1 MKLTE
6 KSLKNPAAVIVITMM
21 ALVLGGVMLFRLPV
35 QLFPDID
42 RPQLGIFT
50 SWRAASPGEIES
62 EINDPIEEVMQGLT
76 GIHEMRSYSNS
87 GSGFI
92 SLEFNL
98 GTNMD
103 RALIDVISRL
113 NRLRPLPADA
123 ERPQVLMN
131 GGNNQGETL
140 IYLFSQFEKN
150 SKLKPAEYTTFIE
163 DKVVPQLESVP
174 GVARVDVQSYGSGN
188 QLQIEFDAVRAA
200 QLGIDITNLAGR
212 IGRTT
217 DTSGG
222 YMDVGRRRYLLNF
235 KGRYEPDELRNL
247 ILDWRDG
254 KPVHLGDIATVRVAP
269 PKPTQV
275 VYQNGN
281 PAIGM
286 QVMKES
292 GANVLATIDK
302 LTEKV
307 NELNAGLLAGKG
319 IKIEKSFDPSVF
331 INRAIN
337 LLMGNLMAGV
347 VLAIAVLWWFLRHAR
362 ATLLI
367 AMTIPVC
374 LLTTVIVLALFGRTV
389 NVISLAGMAFATGMV
404 LDAAIVVLEN
414 IVRLRERGEKPGVA
428 SLLGASQVWGALLAS
443 TATTVAIFVPILF
456 LKDVEGQLF
465 ADLAL
470 TIAIGVAISLI
481 VAVTILPVAAEHW
494 LKKLPMGD
502 ENSPRTKRFA
512 AGLMKLTGTPTR
524 RIALV
529 TGLVAGSG
537 LLSWALLPNL
547 NYLPPVKRDAVDAF
561 MQFPSGANAK
571 TVDKEIA
578 QVINKRLEPY
588 MKGEKEP
595 ALRNYYI
602 ITFPNGQGGTLGIR
616 AKDQS
621 KVGELEKLVK
631 EKILAGFP
639 DVQVFAQ
646 QGNLFGG
653 FGGNGAVELNIQS
666 RDLDALRN
674 ATAKTMQLIAD
685 AIPGAQA
692 RPNPDPNVI
701 SPELDIK
708 PNDRRLAEVGYTR
721 DDAARIVRAVG
732 DGLWLGQY
740 FDGEKRMDMILKSQD
755 WSDPEKLASIPIATP
770 RGGTVPLGDLVTIK
784 RGVGPTTIQRL
795 DRKRTISFNINQPD
809 GMALE
814 DMIHILKDKVEPQ
827 IRPLLPSDAV
837 ISYGGSADALAR
849 AVGSLTLNFVLALG
863 LLFMILAALF
873 RSPKDAIMVV
883 ITIPLATVGGVL
895 ALRLLNLFAFAP
907 LDLLT
912 MIGFIILL
920 GLVVNNA
927 ILLVAQTRQG
937 EAEGMSRDE
946 AIERAVSLRLRPIL
960 MSTLT
965 SIMGMLPLVLFPG
978 AGSAIYRGM
987 ATTIVGGMSVSTLF
1001 TLVLLPC
1008 LLRFGEF
1015 GALTSFIAR
1024 LLGRRKLRP
1033 AE

>member
-1 MKLTE
+1 
-6 KSLKNPAAVIVITMM
+6 
-21 ALVLGGVMLFRLPV
+21 
-35 QLFPDID
+35 
-42 RPQLGIFT
+42 
-50 SWRAASPGEIES
+50 
-62 EINDPIEEVMQGLT
+62 
-76 GIHEMRSYSNS
+76 
-87 GSGFI
+87 
-92 SLEFNL
+92 
-98 GTNMD
+98 
-103 RALIDVISRL
+103 
-113 NRLRPLPADA
+113 
-123 ERPQVLMN
+123 
-131 GGNNQGETL
+131 
-140 IYLFSQFEKN
+140 
-150 SKLKPAEYTTFIE
+150 
-163 DKVVPQLESVP
+163 
-174 GVARVDVQSYGSGN
+174 
-188 QLQIEFDAVRAA
+188 
-200 QLGIDITNLAGR
+200 
-212 IGRTT
+212 
-217 DTSGG
+217 
-222 YMDVGRRRYLLNF
+222 
-235 KGRYEPDELRNL
+235 
-247 ILDWRDG
+247 
-254 KPVHLGDIATVRVAP
+254 
-269 PKPTQV
+269 
-275 VYQNGN
+275 
-281 PAIGM
+281 
-286 QVMKES
+286 
-292 GANVLATIDK
+292 
-302 LTEKV
+302 
-307 NELNAGLLAGKG
+307 
-319 IKIEKSFDPSVF
+319 
-331 INRAIN
+331 
-337 LLMGNLMAGV
+337 
-347 VLAIAVLWWFLRHAR
+347 
-362 ATLLI
+362 
-367 AMTIPVC
+367 
-374 LLTTVIVLALFGRTV
+374 
-389 NVISLAGMAFATGMV
+389 
-404 LDAAIVVLEN
+404 
-414 IVRLRERGEKPGVA
+414 
-428 SLLGASQVWGALLAS
+428 
-443 TATTVAIFVPILF
+443 
-456 LKDVEGQLF
+456 
-465 ADLAL
+465 
-470 TIAIGVAISLI
+470 
-481 VAVTILPVAAEHW
+481 
-494 LKKLPMGD
+494 
-502 ENSPRTKRFA
+502 
-512 AGLMKLTGTPTR
+512 
-524 RIALV
+524 
-529 TGLVAGSG
+529 
-537 LLSWALLPNL
+537 
-547 NYLPPVKRDAVDAF
+547 VKRDAVDAF

-631 EKILAGFP
+631 EKILVGFP

-674 ATAKTMQLIAD
+674 VTAKTMQLISD

-784 RGVGPTTIQRL
+784 RGVGPTFIQRL
-795 DRKRTISFNINQPD
+795 DRKRTVSFNINQPD

-814 DMIHILKDKVEPQ
+814 DMVHILKEKVEPQ
-827 IRPLLPSDAV
+827 IRPLLPADAV

-937 EAEGMSRDE
+937 EAEGLTRDE

-1008 LLRFGEF
+1008 LLRFGET
-1015 GALTSFIAR
+1015 GVLADALAR
-1024 LLGRRKLRP
+1024 LTGRRKLRP